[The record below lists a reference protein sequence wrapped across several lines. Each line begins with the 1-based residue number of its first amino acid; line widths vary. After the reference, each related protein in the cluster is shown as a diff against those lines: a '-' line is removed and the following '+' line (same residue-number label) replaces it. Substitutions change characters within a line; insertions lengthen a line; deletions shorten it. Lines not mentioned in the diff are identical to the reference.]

1 VRTLARRDS
10 YKEVRSHRPSPAA
23 AVLTAVPE
31 TDRTRAF
38 SGELRALIK
47 APYTL
52 LARYDQN
59 GTQSEAVLAEDR
71 GDAQRQSEWLQA
83 ERLLQG
89 HSSAPLPRVTE
100 PTSSL
105 DGLRGLVAV
114 YGVDRTIFGLAI
126 IARPRPFSVE
136 ERRALEGTLRS
147 GSELLRRLSTF
158 EGEESAH
165 ERAASRAMSAHYVVS
180 RDLQVELK
188 WIPPVEENDVL
199 HEILELSEGLPPV
212 VASSVRALTASWT
225 DDPFTWE
232 ARTDVPLPFMVV
244 RTYPLRGT
252 AEMKIGVDVERFRS
266 RNSLRYAQEKFGL
279 SARELQVLVLVL
291 KGFGTPQIASS
302 LDIAESTAHDH
313 VKRMMLKAR
322 ARNRV
327 ELAAKALGWRGA

>member
-1 VRTLARRDS
+1 
-10 YKEVRSHRPSPAA
+10 VRSHRSSPAA
-23 AVLTAVPE
+23 EVLIALPE
-31 TDRTRAF
+31 ADRTRAF

-52 LARYDQN
+52 LARYDQS
-59 GTQSEAVLAEDR
+59 GAQSETVLTENRD
-71 GDAQRQSEWLQA
+71 DAQRQSEWLQA
-83 ERLLQG
+83 ERLLQA
-89 HSSAPLPRVTE
+89 HSQAPLPRVTE

-126 IARPRPFSVE
+126 IARPRPFSPD
-136 ERRALEGTLRS
+136 ERRALEETLRP

-165 ERAASRAMSAHYVVS
+165 ERAASRAMCAHYVVS
-180 RDLQVELK
+180 RDLRVECK
-188 WIPPVEENDVL
+188 WIPPVEGHDTL
-199 HEILELSEGLPPV
+199 HEILELSDGLPPV

-225 DDPFTWE
+225 DDPATW
-232 ARTDVPLPFMVV
+232 AAGTDVPLPFIVV
-244 RTYPLRGT
+244 RTFPLQGEGT
-252 AEMKIGVDVERFRS
+252 MRIGVDVERFRS
-266 RNSLRYAQEKFGL
+266 RNPLRYAQEKFGL

-291 KGFGTPQIASS
+291 KGFGTPQIATA

-313 VKRMMLKAR
+313 VKRMMLKTH